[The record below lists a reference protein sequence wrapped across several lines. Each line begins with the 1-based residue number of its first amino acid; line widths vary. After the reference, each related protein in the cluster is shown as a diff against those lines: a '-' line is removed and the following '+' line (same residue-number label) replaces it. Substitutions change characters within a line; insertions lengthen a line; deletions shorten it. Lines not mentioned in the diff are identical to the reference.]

1 MIHKSHSIH
10 LAYLCSSVSWGG
22 LEMNQLKNALWMQER
37 GKNVLMICKKNSP
50 VAQSCLSV
58 GITIAYI
65 EDHRKYYDFKAG
77 KKLAKILNQFNITH
91 LIIRDT
97 RDLSVSVIAKRK
109 ADHYVHLSYFM
120 EMQMG
125 VSKKN
130 LFHTIRYKVWTHGV
144 AHSMG

>member
-1 MIHKSHSIH
+1 MIQKSHSIH

-37 GKNVLMICKKNSP
+37 GENVLMICKENSP

-77 KKLAKILNQFNITH
+77 NKN
-91 LIIRDT
+91 
-97 RDLSVSVIAKRK
+97 
-109 ADHYVHLSYFM
+109 
-120 EMQMG
+120 
-125 VSKKN
+125 SKS
-130 LFHTIRYKVWTHGV
+130 I
-144 AHSMG
+144 